1 MPDILGDG
9 VNWLLD
15 TLEAHA
21 SRDVT
26 FRRASSSATIT
37 VVLGRSEWEQQS
49 SDGTVTRIIT
59 RDYIYNGEEIPNFGL
74 PQRGDEIVDSDGVY
88 QVLPTSGLQCV
99 RYLDT
104 RQIGLRIHTKRKGSA

>member
-1 MPDILGDG
+1 MADVLGDG
-9 VNWLLD
+9 VGWLLD
-15 TLEAHA
+15 TLETHA
-21 SRDVT
+21 SRIVT

-49 SDGTVTRIIT
+49 SDGTVMRIVT

-88 QVLPTSGLQCV
+88 QILPTAGLQGI

-104 RQIGLRIHTKRKGSA
+104 RQIGLRIHTKRKGT

>member
-1 MPDILGDG
+1 MADALSDG

-15 TLEAHA
+15 TLATHV
-21 SRDVT
+21 SRSVT

-37 VVLGRSEWEQQS
+37 VTLGRSEFEQMGT
-49 SDGTVTRIIT
+49 DGSIVRMVT

-88 QVLPTSGLQCV
+88 QVLPASGLQCV

-104 RQIGLRIHTKRKGSA
+104 RQIGLRIHTKRKGTA